1 MKIKWVS
8 KSILLVILLTCIP
21 FNNITNVLAQ
31 DINPTDDEVNAI
43 SKQLYCPVCESIPLD
58 ACGTQACIQWR
69 DTIRAKLS
77 DGWAEEEIKQYFS
90 DQYGIRVLAEPPVDG
105 FNTLLWYLPPSL
117 FLIGALLVTRLLSNT
132 KNKLHV
138 QHETISNIDNA
149 NHYVERIE
157 HDLKK
162 WQ

>member
-1 MKIKWVS
+1 MKIKWVA
-8 KSILLVILLTCIP
+8 KSILLATLLTCIS
-21 FNNITNVLAQ
+21 FNKTPNVSAQ
-31 DINPTDDEVNAI
+31 DIHPTDDEVNAI

-58 ACGTQACIQWR
+58 ASGTPACVQWR
-69 DTIRAKLS
+69 DTIRSKLS
-77 DGWAEEEIKQYFS
+77 NGWSEEEIKQYFS
-90 DQYGIRVLAEPPVDG
+90 DKYGIRVLAEPPADG

-149 NHYVERIE
+149 NQYVERIE

>member
-1 MKIKWVS
+1 MSWAKTLGV
-8 KSILLVILLTCIP
+8 LLNEIHV
-21 FNNITNVLAQ
+21 NNITNVLAQ

-69 DTIRAKLS
+69 DTIRAKLT
-77 DGWAEEEIKQYFS
+77 DGWSEEEIKQYFS

-117 FLIGALLVTRLLSNT
+117 FLIGALLVTRLLSNAE
-132 KNKLHV
+132 NKLHV

>member
-1 MKIKWVS
+1 MEIKWVS
-8 KSILLVILLTCIP
+8 KSILLVMLLTCIP

-69 DTIRAKLS
+69 DTIRAKLT
-77 DGWAEEEIKQYFS
+77 DGWSEEEIKQYFS
-90 DQYGIRVLAEPPVDG
+90 DQYGIRVLAEPPAEG
-105 FNTLLWYLPPSL
+105 FNKLLWYLPPFL
-117 FLIGALLVTRLLSNT
+117 LLIGALLVTRLLSNT
-132 KNKLHV
+132 ENGLHI

-149 NHYVERIE
+149 NQYVERIE